1 MHMQV
6 YLNAVTTAERVL
18 EFWIEILWK
27 SFCIPQNGLKKKNE
41 YKICVIL
48 FIEVFVGKQ
57 NQNK

>member
-1 MHMQV
+1 MHTGIPV
-6 YLNAVTTAERVL
+6 RSYYRGEGTRFLNRNFMKVILYSTK
-18 EFWIEILWK
+18 WIE
-27 SFCIPQNGLKKKNE
+27 KKNE